1 MSRCPAALFMAAL
14 AFSSCQEAGERSARS
29 PIFVQEEQ
37 QRDTTELYDLY
48 EIQESGTII
57 AGTLSGPDTYYEYHG
72 RWMGAQYELAQDFA
86 SSMGVTLRMEV
97 AADTASLLDKLEK
110 GEVDF
115 VALEM
120 PRWVVRKDAAQ
131 LHDAIEQWWDP
142 GRKERLMTALPE
154 GERRVRRNARPVMKD
169 LAHGII
175 SQYDDLF
182 VHYSKTVGWDWRLL
196 AAQCYQ
202 ESGFDPRAV
211 SWVGAKGLMQIM
223 PSTAAHLGLPAEHI
237 FDEERNIAAGA
248 RYLREVQGGFSDIG
262 DPLQRISFTLA
273 AYNGGS
279 HHVRDA
285 MALTEKHG
293 GNPHRWDEVKCYVL
307 RLAEAAYYRD
317 PVVKHGYM
325 RGSETVGYV
334 DQIVSRWNEYRN
346 YARSS
351 TGGSVPAPAK
361 RSVKDG
367 EFRTRV
373 KSAEEWVGDSV
384 F

>member
-1 MSRCPAALFMAAL
+1 MILGALSL
-14 AFSSCQEAGERSARS
+14 VSCQEAKDRRAQS
-29 PIFVQEEQ
+29 PIFVQEEVM
-37 QRDTTELYDLY
+37 RDTLELYDL
-48 EIQESGTII
+48 EQIQESGTII
-57 AGTLSGPDTYYEYHG
+57 AGTLSGPDTYFEYHG
-72 RWMGAQYELAQDFA
+72 KWMGMQFELAQEFA
-86 SSMGVTLRMEV
+86 SNMGVTLRMEI

-120 PRWVVRKDAAQ
+120 PRWVVRKDATQ

-142 GRKERLMTALPE
+142 GRKQRLAADLPD

-202 ESGFDPRAV
+202 ESGFDPHAV

-223 PSTAAHLGLPAEHI
+223 PGTAEHLGLPADKV
-237 FDEERNIAAGA
+237 FDEERNIAAGV

-273 AYNGGS
+273 AYNGGA

-293 GNPHRWDEVKCYVL
+293 GNPHRWDEVARYVL
-307 RLAEAAYYRD
+307 RLSDAAYYRD
-317 PVVKHGYM
+317 PSVKYGYM

-334 DQIVSRWNEYRN
+334 SQIMDRWNEYRN

-361 RSVKDG
+361 KSVKDG